1 MEVFMRSVLHRKV
14 LARFV
19 VGVSAAV
26 LLLPMLLQQQLLLPA
41 PSPVVLALVA
51 CSLAALLGMPSLR
64 VSRRRV
70 TARARA

>member
-19 VGVSAAV
+19 VGVSAAA
-26 LLLPMLLQQQLLLPA
+26 LLLPMMQQQQLLLA
-41 PSPVVLALVA
+41 PPPVVFVVVA
-51 CSLAALLGMPSLR
+51 SSLAALLGMSSLR